1 MLIVRR
7 YKRDI
12 IPAFKEAYP
21 LRLRSNDVLRFIAMK
36 DSIVKYHYD
45 DYFNPAR
52 DLNKENLTAAANGDI
67 VKTTPNK
74 YHTVRKGETLSSISR
89 KYGVSVNQL
98 KSMNRLHSNSLKIG
112 QKLIVKKGTTIVVKA
127 GPTVQDSTAT
137 VPVANPTDST
147 AISNNP
153 LSQNGVLLYYCL
165 PLDYVSQGVYK
176 TKSENVEY
184 IAQVLS
190 SIIGDNSY
198 IDTTSEVVKDI
209 TVECTFAGSS
219 MTMSVYYTVAL
230 LSDLLQTRVEIITF
244 AGNK

>member
-1 MLIVRR
+1 MLAFIDFYAIFAAYLTIIVHLSI
-7 YKRDI
+7 K
-12 IPAFKEAYP
+12 
-21 LRLRSNDVLRFIAMK
+21 NTTTMK
-36 DSIVKYHYD
+36 KLFPIFLLLVFGFAACTGGEGAQYAGKY
-45 DYFNPAR
+45 
-52 DLNKENLTAAANGDI
+52 
-67 VKTTPNK
+67 
-74 YHTVRKGETLSSISR
+74 
-89 KYGVSVNQL
+89 
-98 KSMNRLHSNSLKIG
+98 
-112 QKLIVKKGTTIVVKA
+112 KGTFTFIKQN
-127 GPTVQDSTAT
+127 GRTKPGTV
-137 VPVANPTDST
+137 

>member
-1 MLIVRR
+1 
-7 YKRDI
+7 
-12 IPAFKEAYP
+12 
-21 LRLRSNDVLRFIAMK
+21 MK
-36 DSIVKYHYD
+36 KLFPIFLLLVFGFAACTGGEGAQYAGKY
-45 DYFNPAR
+45 
-52 DLNKENLTAAANGDI
+52 
-67 VKTTPNK
+67 
-74 YHTVRKGETLSSISR
+74 
-89 KYGVSVNQL
+89 
-98 KSMNRLHSNSLKIG
+98 
-112 QKLIVKKGTTIVVKA
+112 KGTFTFIKQN
-127 GPTVQDSTAT
+127 GKTKEGTV
-137 VPVANPTDST
+137 

-165 PLDYVSQGVYK
+165 PLDYVSTGVYR